1 MERRKNM
8 FKFKICS
15 LLLVISLIG
24 GACLPAN
31 AIDYHDVPVD
41 GSNYDIITQ
50 NKTDSSYAGFSGV
63 LLPSTPTKN
72 VIVPNGDVVDENDIA
87 SPYLFDP
94 TWYQLDNMSS
104 FIYYA
109 QETNYSCTA
118 ACARM
123 ALRYLT
129 GNYYTE
135 ETVREGCKVAK
146 DGGALSDVVEYVNA
160 ELDQVNYSYI
170 EYATKTFVKDNLY
183 TAIVTKDAP
192 AIIAVCESTE
202 DGWPFDLPVH
212 AVTIYSITSTK
223 SDVAI
228 ADPWG
233 GYVSSTSPYRWFD
246 MSMNDL
252 YAAHSVVGLAGF
264 IY

>member
-1 MERRKNM
+1 MAA
-8 FKFKICS
+8 
-15 LLLVISLIG
+15 SLIV
-24 GACLPAN
+24 GACLPVN

-41 GSNYDIITQ
+41 GSNYDIIAQ
-50 NKTDSSYAGFSGV
+50 NKTNSSTSGFVGL
-63 LLPSTPTKN
+63 LLPAEPEK
-72 VIVPNGDVVDENDIA
+72 IVESNDDVVEEESDVA
-87 SPYLFDP
+87 LPYWFDP
-94 TWYQLDNMSS
+94 TWYQLANMSS

-109 QETNYSCTA
+109 QETNYSCPA

-129 GNYYTE
+129 GQYYSE
-135 ETVREGCKVAK
+135 ETVREGCKIF
-146 DGGALSDVVEYVNA
+146 DETGGALEDAKDYLNA

-170 EYATKTFVKDNLY
+170 EYPTKTFVKDNLY
-183 TAIVTKDAP
+183 TAIVTKDVP

-233 GYVSSTSPYRWFD
+233 GYISNTSPYRWFD